1 MEALLGLPPP
11 SRGEV
16 RRIKVTD
23 GPTVVGRGTCIPVC
37 TEGGGAR
44 RGHQGLSTQTG
55 EKPPVAYKPDKA
67 PPESGGRAVRAL

>member
-1 MEALLGLPPP
+1 MSLEEPGRLKPGRTVEYIVWDREWKLFWGSPPP

-37 TEGGGAR
+37 TEGGG
-44 RGHQGLSTQTG
+44 RGEGTR
-55 EKPPVAYKPDKA
+55 V
-67 PPESGGRAVRAL
+67 